1 MTPPKKTCFL
11 VTPTPKDMPEG
22 MSAYDY
28 AVEQHDPYM
37 ATIAKSLCGVAGTEH
52 FNPLPGIWMLNGYD
66 DWAGVLQDAIKGA
79 ELKYSAI
86 STQDR
91 WLTRADSQR
100 LGILSLLI
108 TITDRQPLT
117 PTTI

>member
-66 DWAGVLQDAIKGA
+66 DWAGVLQDALNDAG
-79 ELKYSAI
+79 LKYSHIVTSDTWRTNIMTQLECLSAI
-86 STQDR
+86 LD
-91 WLTRADSQR
+91 
-100 LGILSLLI
+100 
-108 TITDRQPLT
+108 TIANP
-117 PTTI
+117 